1 MKHVRTSLVVGSIVI
16 LGCLLLQR
24 PPLVSSPTG
33 SDLTGGDLTSGLSK
47 ANLDLPFNAGG
58 SSEEDE
64 DAPEIVSFYGSMY
77 EASAVV
83 FCLDESKSM
92 SKAGRWETQQKEIIR
107 AISELSDQAQVGLVF
122 YGDRSYS
129 FRNSLASANQATKG
143 AMIQWV
149 VGRQLSLGTCLGGG
163 VVDSLRMLQH
173 AESKHKAVI
182 VAGDGRPTSCP
193 FVRGSG
199 KDPRVAQQALME
211 TLAANPG
218 MQIRVHTILVGN
230 NVTPR
235 DIDFMRK
242 LARLH
247 RGTYRRVAQ

>member
-24 PPLVSSPTG
+24 PPLASSPTG

-64 DAPEIVSFYGSMY
+64 EAPEIVSFYGSMY

-83 FCLDESKSM
+83 FCLDESLSM
-92 SKAGRWETQQKEIIR
+92 RKAGRWETQQKEIIR
-107 AISELSDQAQVGLVF
+107 AITELSDQAQVGLVF

-129 FRNSLASANQATKG
+129 FRKSVVGANKATKAG
-143 AMIQWV
+143 MIQWV

-163 VVDSLRMLQH
+163 VVDSLRMLQG
-173 AESKHKAVI
+173 AAGKHKAVI

-199 KDPRVAQQALME
+199 QDPRVAQQVLME
-211 TLAANPG
+211 TLSANPG
-218 MQIRVHTILVGN
+218 MQIKVHTILVGN
-230 NVTPR
+230 NVTNR

-242 LARLH
+242 LAQLH
-247 RGTYRRVAQ
+247 RGTFRRVAQ